1 MYTNKIILNKLFKK
15 KCSLLK
21 TTGDIIKEVR
31 KSLRLSQ
38 TDFAN
43 SLNFS
48 RSYIAQLESN
58 NTLPSFEFINSL
70 YKVYKIEPNFV
81 FNIVNNVWNE
91 SNINNESI
99 IDFNKVNIETL
110 NIIVEIINR
119 DILLPNEKKALVNI
133 LDSAKQDL
141 LKITYKIDN
150 IDK

>member
-1 MYTNKIILNKLFKK
+1 MKA
-15 KCSLLK
+15 
-21 TTGDIIKEVR
+21 TGEIIKEIR

-58 NTLPSFEFINSL
+58 NTLPSFEFVNSL

-91 SNINNESI
+91 SNDNNSI
-99 IDFNKVNIETL
+99 IDFNKINIETL

-119 DILLPNEKKALVNI
+119 DILLPNEKKALINI

>member
-1 MYTNKIILNKLFKK
+1 M
-15 KCSLLK
+15 K

>member
-1 MYTNKIILNKLFKK
+1 MKA
-15 KCSLLK
+15 
-21 TTGDIIKEVR
+21 TGEIIKEIR

-58 NTLPSFEFINSL
+58 NTLPSFEFVNSL

-91 SNINNESI
+91 SNDNNSI
-99 IDFNKVNIETL
+99 IDFNKINIETL

-119 DILLPNEKKALVNI
+119 DILLPNEKKALINI

-150 IDK
+150 LDK